1 MASSA
6 AAAPTPTLLLR
17 LLCLGTVLPVA
28 MQAAR
33 PTNITIGGLFAFD
46 SVIGRSAR
54 TAIQLA
60 VDDVNRD
67 PTVLSG
73 TNLSVVLQ
81 DTNCT
86 GFAGI
91 IQGRLLSQS
100 LSLCLRCTAFHLSQ
114 LCFLHKSINIDFDC
128 IKM

>member
-6 AAAPTPTLLLR
+6 TTLLLR
-17 LLCLGTVLPVA
+17 LLCLCTVLPVA
-28 MQAAR
+28 LQAAR
-33 PTNITIGGLFAFD
+33 PTNITIGALFAFD

-81 DTNCT
+81 DTNCS

-91 IQGRLLSQS
+91 IQGRSRLLSQS
-100 LSLCLRCTAFHLSQ
+100 ISLCLHCLPFVSTLFSAQEHQ
-114 LCFLHKSINIDFDC
+114 H
-128 IKM
+128 

>member
-1 MASSA
+1 MASSSA
-6 AAAPTPTLLLR
+6 ATSTTLLLR
-17 LLCLGTVLPVA
+17 LLCLCTVLPVA

-33 PTNITIGGLFAFD
+33 PTNITIGALFAFD
-46 SVIGRSAR
+46 SVIGR

-81 DTNCT
+81 DTNCS

-100 LSLCLRCTAFHLSQ
+100 LSLCTAFHLSQ
-114 LCFLHKSINIDFDC
+114 LCFLHKNINIDFDC